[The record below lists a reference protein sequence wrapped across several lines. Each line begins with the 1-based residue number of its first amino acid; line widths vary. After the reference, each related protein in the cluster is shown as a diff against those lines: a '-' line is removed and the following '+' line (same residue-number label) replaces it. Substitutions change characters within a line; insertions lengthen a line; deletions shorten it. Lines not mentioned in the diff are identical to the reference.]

1 MPSEGFGGIFIRSK
15 KRNAARAT
23 PEKPVRHATEADDE
37 EEFPMR
43 EPSDS
48 WTHERY
54 REEIASLRTECNDLR
69 LERNRNSAIAKDRSH
84 DAAKKGR
91 ELRDAVEV
99 LHRIQDDLDSAVDT
113 EALRNAF
120 RKAIDNPSEGTNV
133 VDALG
138 EVKKEEK
145 KLSDIKDAIGAYVRN
160 MIQRLH
166 E

>member
-1 MPSEGFGGIFIRSK
+1 MPHLRSLQEA
-15 KRNAARAT
+15 RFYTAA
-23 PEKPVRHATEADDE
+23 PETPVRHATEEDDE

-54 REEIASLRTECNDLR
+54 REEIASLKTECNDLR
-69 LERNRNSAIAKDRSH
+69 LERNRHGEIAKDRSH
-84 DAAKKGR
+84 DAARKGR

-99 LHRIQDDLDSAVDT
+99 LHQIQDDLDSVVDT

-133 VDALG
+133 IDALG
-138 EVKKEEK
+138 EVEKVEK
-145 KLSDIKDAIGAYVRN
+145 KLLAIKDSIGAYVRK
-160 MIQRLH
+160 II
-166 E
+166 